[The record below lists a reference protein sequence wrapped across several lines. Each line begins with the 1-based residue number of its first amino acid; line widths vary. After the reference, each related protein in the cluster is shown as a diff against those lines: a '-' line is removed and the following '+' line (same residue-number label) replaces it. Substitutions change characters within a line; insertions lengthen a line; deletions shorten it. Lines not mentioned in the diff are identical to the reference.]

1 LQVLH
6 TPPYTHASFIARLIG
21 ILTLAGPQTAL
32 GIAREEKLT
41 ISMTMEMIRVA
52 ESEAHV
58 CRDDGSSM
66 ITGGSSGVG
75 VDVRWW
81 KNVFKD
87 YVWDGQD

>member
-1 LQVLH
+1 MLH

-32 GIAREEKLT
+32 GIAKEENLT
-41 ISMTMEMIRVA
+41 ISMTMEMIGEA
-52 ESEAHV
+52 ESEARV

-66 ITGGSSGVG
+66 IMGGSSGVG

-81 KNVFKD
+81 KNIFTD